1 MKPRFVQLNKVA
13 VKICGIKSVSDAIA
27 ACDAGADAVGFN
39 FWPGSKRFI
48 SPEDLAEWVDDMPD
62 STERVGVFVNADA
75 GKVVSLLEEGLI
87 HAAQLHGDE
96 TAEYYRRIASGFASL
111 KAFTVQDESSLAGI
125 TSFAAT
131 TVLLDAY
138 CPGEY
143 GGSGKSFEW
152 DLGRR
157 FVSENPNRRVV
168 LAGGLRPDNV
178 SLAVSEV
185 RPSAVDVASGVE
197 SAPGIK
203 DNSMV
208 KDFVQAV
215 HEIDIRD

>member
-1 MKPRFVQLNKVA
+1 M
-13 VKICGIKSVSDAIA
+13 
-27 ACDAGADAVGFN
+27 
-39 FWPGSKRFI
+39 
-48 SPEDLAEWVDDMPD
+48 
-62 STERVGVFVNADA
+62 
-75 GKVVSLLEEGLI
+75 LEAGLI

-96 TAEYYRRIASGFASL
+96 TPEYYHRIASGFACL
-111 KAFTVQDESSLAGI
+111 KAFTVQNESSLAGI
-125 TSFAAT
+125 SSFAAT

-157 FVSENPNRRVV
+157 FVSENPDRRVV

-178 SLAVSEV
+178 SFAVSEV

-208 KDFVQAV
+208 NDFVQTV
-215 HEIDIRD
+215 HEMDIRD